1 MTRDVNRRTFIG
13 TATVTAA
20 GLLAGCGGAPG
31 EGESDGGGENEATP
45 TESSGGESEAT
56 PTESSGGDVPAAV
69 QEYLSET
76 DNFDGSVQDETGT
89 GNVEVQV
96 GSEGNGGNFAY
107 SPPAIRIDAGT
118 TVTWTW
124 TGEGGQHNVA
134 HEDGDFE
141 SELVEE
147 AGSEFQYT
155 FEDTGSYLYACTPHS
170 ALGMNG
176 AVIVE

>member
-1 MTRDVNRRTFIG
+1 MTRDVNRRTFFG

-20 GLLAGCGGAPG
+20 GLLAGCGG
-31 EGESDGGGENEATP
+31 
-45 TESSGGESEAT
+45 SGGSDDNEEPEST
-56 PTESSGGDVPAAV
+56 PTESSGGDVPAEV

-76 DNFDGSVQDETGT
+76 DNFDGTVQDETGT
-89 GNVEVQV
+89 GDVEVEV
-96 GSEGNGGNFAY
+96 GTEGNGGNYAY
-107 SPPAIRIDAGT
+107 SPAAISVDTGT

-141 SELVEE
+141 SELLGDAE
-147 AGSEFQYT
+147 SEFQYT
-155 FEDTGSYLYACTPHS
+155 FENAGTYLYACTPHAS
-170 ALGMNG
+170 LGMKG

>member
-20 GLLAGCGGAPG
+20 GLLAGCGGSDGADG
-31 EGESDGGGENEATP
+31 SDGGGSEATP
-45 TESSGGESEAT
+45 TESSGGE
-56 PTESSGGDVPAAV
+56 VPDEV

-76 DNFDGSVQDETGT
+76 DNFDGTVQDETGA
-89 GNVEVQV
+89 GDVGVEV
-96 GSEGNGGNFAY
+96 GTEGNGGNFAY
-107 SPPAIRIDAGT
+107 SPAAIRVDTGT

-147 AGSEFQYT
+147 ADHEFQYT
-155 FEDTGSYLYACTPHS
+155 FENAGTYLYACTPHS
-170 ALGMNG
+170 SLGMKG

>member
-20 GLLAGCGGAPG
+20 GLLAGCGGSG
-31 EGESDGGGENEATP
+31 GSDDGGEDTP
-45 TESSGGESEAT
+45 TESSGGEVPSEV
-56 PTESSGGDVPAAV
+56 E
-69 QEYLSET
+69 EYLSET
-76 DNFDGSVQDETGT
+76 DNFDGSVQDETGS
-89 GNVEVQV
+89 GNVGVEVGAQ
-96 GSEGNGGNFAY
+96 GNGGNFAFA
-107 SPPAIRIDAGT
+107 PAAIRVDSGT

-124 TGEGGQHNVA
+124 TGEGSQHNVL

-147 AGSEFQYT
+147 SGHEFEYT
-155 FEDTGSYLYACTPHS
+155 FEEAGTYLYACSPHES
-170 ALGMNG
+170 LGMKG